1 MNRSYSPSAATRC
14 ASVAVL
20 FALLATLPF
29 TTPAQATIIS
39 ASQNTAT
46 QGAGVSAAGS
56 WTGVGNIL
64 LDGTDKILNQHCTG
78 TVIVAPQNI
87 WVLTAAHCFYDNA
100 GVLLNPQR
108 LRFNLPEGGITN
120 TFYAGQQL
128 IPHPNYN
135 PANGVTGGFDIG
147 LIKLGVDLAG
157 LTTPWNF
164 NHGEIADER
173 ADLNPGIIGTKVGF
187 GLSGDGVNGAT
198 GNPPNVPNLGDPDA
212 QEGTKRQGTNF
223 VNFYGPVVAGNAI
236 FDTTDDVNQLIAP
249 ANTLIYDFDN
259 HVAGGNGSLTSPNG
273 SFGTATG
280 TTEVDTAPGDSGGP
294 MFMFDFP
301 NNRFTIVGVT
311 SYGTDFADGNPQ
323 VPVVGPGPDPGSRF
337 GDIAVDTR
345 VRAYAAWI
353 DQVIVPEP
361 ASLTLVLALVAA
373 LGAGSRSR
381 RTIDC
386 CAA

>member
-1 MNRSYSPSAATRC
+1 MNRSYSPIASTRC

-20 FALLATLPF
+20 FAWLATLLF
-29 TTPAQATIIS
+29 TTPAQAIIIS
-39 ASQNTAT
+39 ASQSTAT

-56 WTGVGNIL
+56 WTGVGNIT
-64 LDGTDKILNQHCTG
+64 LDGLDPVLNQHCTG

-87 WVLTAAHCFYDNA
+87 WVLTAAHCFYDNN
-100 GVLLNPQR
+100 GVLFNPQR
-108 LRFNLPEGGITN
+108 LRFNLPEGGIAN

-135 PANGVTGGFDIG
+135 PAVGVTGGFDIG
-147 LIKLGVDLAG
+147 LIKLGVNLAG

-164 NHGEIADER
+164 NHGEIANER
-173 ADLNPGIIGTKVGF
+173 ADLNPGIVGTKVGF
-187 GLSGDGVNGAT
+187 GDSGDGVNGAT
-198 GNPPNVPNLGDPDA
+198 SNPPGVPNAGDPNA
-212 QEGTKRQGTNF
+212 QQGTKRQGTNF
-223 VNFYGPVVAGNAI
+223 VNLYGPIVAGNAI
-236 FDTTDDVNQLIAP
+236 FDATDDVNQLTAP

-280 TTEVDTAPGDSGGP
+280 TTEADTAPGDSGGP
-294 MFMFDFP
+294 MFMFDFT
-301 NNRFTIVGVT
+301 NNRFTVVGVT
-311 SYGTDFADGNPQ
+311 SYGTDFGDPPPPGL
-323 VPVVGPGPDPGSRF
+323 GPGPDPGSRF

-345 VRAYAAWI
+345 VRAYANWI

-361 ASLTLVLALVAA
+361 ASVMLALAVVAA

-381 RTIDC
+381 RTIAC
-386 CAA
+386 GAA